1 MQNGLEELW
10 SLLNF
15 LLPDIFDCT
24 DAFMDW
30 HAHSDCT
37 LHLLRWRRER
47 CVTVTDRC

>member
-15 LLPDIFDCT
+15 LLPHVFDST

-30 HAHSDCT
+30 CPQLTRSQLAT
-37 LHLLRWRRER
+37 PWL
-47 CVTVTDRC
+47 